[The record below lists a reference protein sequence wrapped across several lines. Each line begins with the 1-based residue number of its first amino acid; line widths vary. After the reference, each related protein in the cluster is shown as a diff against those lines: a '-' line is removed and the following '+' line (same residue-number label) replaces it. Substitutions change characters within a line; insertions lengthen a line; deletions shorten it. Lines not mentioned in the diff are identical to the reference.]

1 MIKKNPTEVEDA
13 HELEIIKSVAQAW
26 LGHSTCPSP
35 RPLDTFD
42 SHWLK
47 FSRRFSRFKLESI
60 KNKKSGTHNYEGGSW
75 DFSQSLW
82 DSYEIV
88 DASKKLEAVLV
99 LDHQFSGLNQTDT
112 TVIHRPKESINS
124 LRNLMNR
131 FSSRR
136 FHEDDV
142 PQIED
147 YTQFKWKDC

>member
-1 MIKKNPTEVEDA
+1 MMKKNPTEVEDA
-13 HELEIIKSVAQAW
+13 HELEMIKSVAQAW

-35 RPLDTFD
+35 RPLDKIDPGKLNFN
-42 SHWLK
+42 K
-47 FSRRFSRFKLESI
+47 RPSRFKLESVC
-60 KNKKSGTHNYEGGSW
+60 NKKSGMHNYEGGSW

-99 LDHQFSGLNQTDT
+99 LYQTDNK
-112 TVIHRPKESINS
+112 VIQRPKESINS

-142 PQIED
+142 PHRED
-147 YTQFKWKDC
+147 YTQFK